1 MEVKSNNED
10 VLTEEVKNI
19 KDVDLT
25 KYKIVKE
32 ELVYEDIEGGGKKE
46 VKLIFI
52 EKPNKYYENLKKAKD
67 AYNERNREKVSEQS
81 NERHKKRYQN
91 DPEYREKIKAKR
103 REQYYKNKDKNNKKN
118 EDTNI

>member
-1 MEVKSNNED
+1 MNENNNTN

-25 KYKIVKE
+25 KYKIIGE
-32 ELVYEDIEGGGKKE
+32 ETVYQDIEGGKKE
-46 VKLIFI
+46 VKLIYM
-52 EKPNKYYENLKKAKD
+52 EKENRYYLNLKKAKD